1 MKAPNIVLDKMKTL
15 TAINVLEPTTEST
28 LARALKN
35 DIEPSS
41 LSIILEELLIEGLI
55 SKEKRHFRITYRGI
69 SLNHS
74 QNSKK
79 LRDISRMKYLLNTSK
94 QRGGNFVGR

>member
-1 MKAPNIVLDKMKTL
+1 MKTL
-15 TAINVLEPTTEST
+15 AAINVLEPITESKLT
-28 LARALKN
+28 RTLKN
-35 DIEPSS
+35 DIDPSS
-41 LSIILEELLIEGLI
+41 LSTILADLLIDGLI
-55 SKEKRHFRITYRGI
+55 SKEQRYFRITYRGM

-79 LRDISRMKYLLNTSK
+79 LRDISRMKFLLNISK